1 MRLKEWQQAVPDK
14 TAQVSDWQESLIKRI
29 ADAGKNYLST
39 QEQSWLLR
47 AARHYDS
54 GEARLT
60 ANGETLDKRK
70 TLDNDSSIS
79 LHNPGKAPQYVSISE
94 LRYPPADETESQGW
108 TLNLRYEDMNGKKL
122 DPAALPL
129 YGDILVRINLKRSY
143 NSEADVIL
151 TCPLP
156 AGVQAADLESDPLA
170 AFAEQEWYGERSIP
184 QMEEN
189 RDDRHIAAFRL
200 NQGVDNIEHAY
211 LIKAVRAGQW
221 HAPGCQ
227 AEDMYQP
234 QQFARDKAQ
243 TFTIR

>member
-1 MRLKEWQQAVPDK
+1 MR
-14 TAQVSDWQESLIKRI
+14 
-29 ADAGKNYLST
+29 
-39 QEQSWLLR
+39 
-47 AARHYDS
+47 
-54 GEARLT
+54 
-60 ANGETLDKRK
+60 
-70 TLDNDSSIS
+70 
-79 LHNPGKAPQYVSISE
+79 GKACLGSSQP
-94 LRYPPADETESQGW
+94 LPAPEPVPETAKARNCAGQCLAGRIIGSSRTGW
-108 TLNLRYEDMNGKKL
+108 KKL

-170 AFAEQEWYGERSIP
+170 TFAEQEWYGARSIP

-227 AEDMYQP
+227 VEDMYQP